1 MTDHLYTFERDLQR
15 MPDMDDTPE
24 KPCAK
29 KVKDEPSLL
38 EIQENIITL
47 LSKKIY
53 ESSGHLEN
61 LIRENTLSIGTLK
74 KSIDF
79 ALNEV
84 KDLKDEMKAVKEIT
98 KSHEQKV
105 AELERKVNEAERY
118 RRRWNLRLHGVPEK
132 TDEDLKHLVIGICGS
147 VAPELKERCK
157 VDVDIVYRLGRK
169 EHGRSPRTTIIQF
182 TNRSTR
188 DLLWKRAKNC
198 EFLQAQHLWFTED
211 LTALDVERRKLLW
224 PMVKDAR
231 EKGRKAF
238 FVGIRAF
245 VDGV

>member
-1 MTDHLYTFERDLQR
+1 MNE
-15 MPDMDDTPE
+15 
-24 KPCAK
+24 
-29 KVKDEPSLL
+29 SLGL
-38 EIQENIITL
+38 
-47 LSKKIY
+47 
-53 ESSGHLEN
+53 LEN
-61 LIRENTLSIGTLK
+61 LIRENTLNIGILK

-118 RRRWNLRLHGVPEK
+118 RRRWNLRLHGVLEK

-147 VAPELKERCK
+147 VAPELKERCQ
-157 VDVDIVYRLGRK
+157 VDVDIVHRLGRK
-169 EHGRSPRTTIIQF
+169 EHGRSPRA
-182 TNRSTR
+182 NDNSVH
-188 DLLWKRAKNC
+188 
-198 EFLQAQHLWFTED
+198 EQAQHLRFTED

-231 EKGRKAF
+231 EKGRKAY
-238 FVGIRAF
+238 FVGSRAF
-245 VDGV
+245 DDGPK